1 MHTTIVDRLR
11 LLGSFGANK
20 IMAGEASR
28 LLRRAFP
35 REESE
40 RILASPPTKVGTVG
54 ISFPFE
60 PTVAAVL
67 ANYHRTSARVLWDL
81 YESAATRL
89 EPLYEEIFRAVSED
103 ERQWFFPNARITIL
117 AFDPFSVEAGERQVV
132 GAVKNALL
140 DGARSRGVVL
150 TIDPDHPD
158 LTLHVRSHETPEGPR
173 LTVSLDLAGRP
184 MHMRGYRTKA
194 GDAPLREDIAA
205 LLVLFARHN
214 PKTEALL
221 DPLAGSG
228 TILVEATELAQAR
241 PLWTSGRS
249 AQFSAHP
256 TYGAAFEGLGK
267 PLFGD
272 TRPPLVGIESDP
284 ETFELLERTLTTAG
298 AMRDA
303 RLYSDDFRNVPP
315 STLREDF
322 AQVGYES
329 MVVVSNPPYGGRL
342 GGSMRDLGRL
352 YRDLGDYCR
361 ELRPRSASFI
371 VGEPEGETGPSSIEL
386 FLRSFGDRPRVKKP
400 MKNGPM
406 RAIFVSY
413 EF

>member
-1 MHTTIVDRLR
+1 M
-11 LLGSFGANK
+11 
-20 IMAGEASR
+20 
-28 LLRRAFP
+28 
-35 REESE
+35 
-40 RILASPPTKVGTVG
+40 
-54 ISFPFE
+54 
-60 PTVAAVL
+60 
-67 ANYHRTSARVLWDL
+67 LWDL

-89 EPLYEEIFRAVSED
+89 EPLFDEIFRAVSED
-103 ERQWFFPNARITIL
+103 EREWYFPGARITVL

-140 DGARSRGVVL
+140 DGARARGIAL
-150 TIDPDHPD
+150 TVDPDHPD
-158 LTLHVRSHETPEGPR
+158 LSLHVRSHETPEGPR

-249 AQFSAHP
+249 AQFSTHP
-256 TYGAAFEGLGK
+256 AYGSAFEGLGK

-272 TRPPLVGIESDP
+272 TRPPLVGIENDP
-284 ETFELLERTLTTAG
+284 TTFELLERTLTTAG
-298 AMRDA
+298 ALRDA
-303 RLYSDDFRNVPP
+303 RLYADDFRNVAPGD
-315 STLREDF
+315 LRDDF
-322 AQVGYES
+322 AAAGYES
-329 MVVVSNPPYGGRL
+329 SIVVSNPPYGGRL
-342 GGSMRDLGRL
+342 AGTERALGRL

-361 ELRPRSASFI
+361 ELRPRTAAFI

-386 FLRSFGDRPRVKKP
+386 FLRSFGQSPRVKKP
-400 MKNGPM
+400 MKNGPL